1 MLKLGKILAEWLLN
15 YTTMDSN
22 NKLEIKNY
30 NICMP
35 QIFRYIIWRNSWVM
49 FIRGY
54 IKGCILKHTLVGKMD
69 R

>member
-35 QIFRYIIWRNSWVM
+35 
-49 FIRGY
+49 
-54 IKGCILKHTLVGKMD
+54 
-69 R
+69 